1 MADSD
6 RTQVMTGGCQ
16 CGAVRYALYAA
27 PEKVGI
33 CHCRMCQKAVGGP
46 FFAWA
51 GVPAADLVWTRG
63 RPATFRSSSVAERGF
78 CAACGTPLSF
88 RYLSRLEAIDVSLG
102 SLDHP
107 DAVEPMHV
115 MGVESRLS
123 WCATLLETRP
133 ATESGAVD
141 PPDDLRTIVDL
152 QHPDHDTA
160 PDWRP
165 PDVAAPH

>member
-1 MADSD
+1 
-6 RTQVMTGGCQ
+6 
-16 CGAVRYALYAA
+16 
-27 PEKVGI
+27 
-33 CHCRMCQKAVGGP
+33 MCQKAVGGP

-107 DAVEPMHV
+107 DAV
-115 MGVESRLS
+115 
-123 WCATLLETRP
+123 
-133 ATESGAVD
+133 
-141 PPDDLRTIVDL
+141 
-152 QHPDHDTA
+152 
-160 PDWRP
+160 
-165 PDVAAPH
+165 